1 MTFPHPSQFRL
12 VVAGT
17 TDAGETDFLEV
28 DGPAVISLPGVAEGA
43 FYWAVE
49 GGHSKDNIGAPPSR
63 VELAGP
69 NGSTFGV
76 SSFPARSAGN
86 EVDIDKLGP
95 SMTGTGDDGDSAMH
109 ASDTIDYEV
118 VISGKV
124 DLELP
129 GGKKCTLGPGD
140 LLVMAGVPHAWKNPY
155 DEDCVYV
162 VVTVGYNRNLDEK

>member
-1 MTFPHPSQFRL
+1 MSFPPPSDFRL
-12 VVAGT
+12 VVAAT
-17 TDAGETDFLEV
+17 TEAGETDFLDV
-28 DGPAVISLPGVAEGA
+28 DGPAKLTMPGVAEAA

-49 GGHSKDNIGAPPSR
+49 GGHSRDNIGRPPTR

-86 EVDIDKLGP
+86 ELDTEQLGP
-95 SMTGTGDDGDSAMH
+95 SMTTTGHDGDPAMH
-109 ASDTIDYEV
+109 TSDTIDYEV

-129 GGKKCTLGPGD
+129 GGRKRTLGPGD
-140 LLVMAGVPHAWKNPY
+140 LLVLAGVPHAWKNPY
-155 DEDCVYV
+155 DEDCVYI
-162 VVTVGYNRNLDEK
+162 VVTVGYNPG